1 MEELLN
7 SLVLFLYTVCACTNL
22 IILFWN
28 LKVDCPEDVPSY
40 IHRVGVIA
48 RFNAGDCSVVFFMP
62 SEMKM
67 LMQLQEAKIPV
78 KVIKV

>member
-1 MEELLN
+1 LCA
-7 SLVLFLYTVCACTNL
+7 VCGGTKL

-40 IHRVGVIA
+40 IHRVGRTA
-48 RFNAGDCSVVFFMP
+48 RFNAGGRSVAFFMP

-67 LMQLQEAKIPV
+67 LMQLHEAKIPV
-78 KVIKV
+78 KVIKVCCLLQ

>member
-1 MEELLN
+1 M
-7 SLVLFLYTVCACTNL
+7 
-22 IILFWN
+22 
-28 LKVDCPEDVPSY
+28 PSY
-40 IHRVGVIA
+40 IHRVGGIA
-48 RFNAGDCSVVFFMP
+48 RFNVGGRSVVFIIP

>member
-7 SLVLFLYTVCACTNL
+7 SLVLFLYTICACTNI

-28 LKVDCPEDVPSY
+28 LKVDFPKDVPSY
-40 IHRVGVIA
+40 IHCVGGIA
-48 RFNAGDCSVVFFMP
+48 RFNAGGRSIVFFMP

-67 LMQLQEAKIPV
+67 LMQLQETKIPV

>member
-1 MEELLN
+1 M
-7 SLVLFLYTVCACTNL
+7 
-22 IILFWN
+22 
-28 LKVDCPEDVPSY
+28 PSY
-40 IHRVGVIA
+40 IHRVGGIA
-48 RFNAGDCSVVFFMP
+48 HFNVGGCSVVFIIP